1 LKRKASTL
9 FQTALY
15 LFFTRFRL
23 LAFGISSLKI
33 ENGVT
38 YHTMQSKERQEWII
52 RLLFTTYFGSLGALH
67 PFLPMYFN
75 SLSLGGELIGI
86 LGAITQFTQFL
97 VAPLWGI
104 LLDKTGNRFAILYV
118 TFLISVLLQLLVCYY
133 TDPIA
138 MTALVFFTA
147 AFRAPVKPLIDSIV
161 MENLSDSSHYG
172 RFRLFGQ
179 VGFGLGTGAVGFLIK
194 SSNQQSIELAAT
206 TASTLWEHI
215 EGVWQRLYDGFKLP
229 FLCHAVL
236 AVPSFFCIR
245 AFHKIHQQKES
256 KKTETENGD
265 ATSNNEND
273 PSIRDGIAALL
284 SSTEAMLFFSMVF
297 AVGCSSGAIEN
308 FCYIRMLEMG
318 LSSKQL
324 GMSRMVS
331 SIAGAPMFWFSGQ
344 LNKRLGSETV
354 IVLTLLSF
362 AARFILYALMENAWY
377 GYAAET
383 LRGITFAAYWSTAVI
398 HANRVAPKGLGAT
411 MVCIS

>member
-1 LKRKASTL
+1 ML
-9 FQTALY
+9 
-15 LFFTRFRL
+15 
-23 LAFGISSLKI
+23 
-33 ENGVT
+33 
-38 YHTMQSKERQEWII
+38 SKERQENQDSVWTM

-67 PFLPMYFN
+67 PFLPVYFN
-75 SLSLGGELIGI
+75 SLNLGGELIGI

-104 LLDKTGNRFAILYV
+104 LLDKTGNPFAILYV
-118 TFLISVLLQLLVCYY
+118 TFLMSVLLQLLVCYY

-138 MTALVFFTA
+138 ITTLVFFTA
-147 AFRAPVKPLIDSIV
+147 AFRAPIKPLIDSIV
-161 MENLSDSSHYG
+161 MDNLSDSSHYG
-172 RFRLFGQ
+172 RLRLFGQ

-194 SSNQQSIELAAT
+194 NSDQQSIQLAAT
-206 TASTLWEHI
+206 TAASTLWEHV
-215 EGVWQRLYDGFKLP
+215 EGIWQRLYDGFKLP
-229 FLCHAVL
+229 FLCHAIL

-245 AFHKIHQQKES
+245 AFHKMHQQKET
-256 KKTETENGD
+256 KKIETESE
-265 ATSNNEND
+265 ATTTNNENA
-273 PSIRDGIAALL
+273 PSIRDGLAALL
-284 SSTEAMLFFSMVF
+284 SSTEVMIFFSMVF

-308 FCYIRMLEMG
+308 FCYVRMGEMG

-354 IVLTLLSF
+354 IILTLLSF
-362 AARFILYALMENAWY
+362 AARFILYALMKNAWY

-398 HANRVAPKGLGAT
+398 QANRVAPKGLGAT
-411 MVCIS
+411 MVCI